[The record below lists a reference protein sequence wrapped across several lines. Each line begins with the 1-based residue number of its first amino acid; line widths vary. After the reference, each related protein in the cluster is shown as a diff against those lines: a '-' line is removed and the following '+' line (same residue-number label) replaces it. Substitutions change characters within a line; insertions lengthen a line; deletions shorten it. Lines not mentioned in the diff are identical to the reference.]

1 MKPLA
6 FAPTRGTRRWSPL
19 SRLVAPYRGRMAALA
34 AVSFVGALLEAFFL
48 VLVTGIA
55 MALVRQEP
63 TIGPYLGRLVS
74 ANVALL
80 VAAGVLALRL
90 MLNLVGVAIS
100 ARLTADVTT
109 DQRHVLSRAYLQ
121 TAWAVQESEP
131 SGRLQELLTSFV
143 ARVTNAVSTLTNAIT
158 ALLSLIAFLGTGLVL
173 DPLSTAAVL
182 VALALVGA
190 VLTPVRRRIT
200 SRAGDSA
207 RANLEFAGSVA
218 ELGGLGLEMQTF
230 GVQDRFA
237 RRIDSLSATTTTTQR
252 HVQFLTGA
260 LAPLYMTLAYA
271 AVLAGVAI
279 LSLVGFGEL
288 SVIGAVMLLMLRSLA
303 YGQQLAAASGT
314 LAATGP
320 FLEGL
325 QETSQ
330 RYLASPAATGTA
342 APSSVAPIQARDVDF
357 GYTAG
362 RPALTGVT
370 FRLDAGEVVGVIGP
384 SGAGKSTLAQLLLG
398 LRLPG
403 RGSLTAGGTELR
415 DVSHSWWSSR
425 VAFMAQDALLFTG
438 TVAENIRFF
447 RDGIDDEALRQA
459 AARANVLADIE
470 ALPRGFNTH
479 LGERGAQLSGGQR
492 QRLSIARALAGDPEL
507 LVLDEP
513 TSALDGRSEALIRD
527 TIAEL
532 KGKVTVVV
540 IAHRMSTL
548 DICDRIMVIEDGRMT
563 AFDTPAVLHEDSA
576 FYQGAMAMAGIVS
589 RPGS

>member
-1 MKPLA
+1 MRFLGTGRSGPL
-6 FAPTRGTRRWSPL
+6 RGWSAL
-19 SRLVAPYRGRMAALA
+19 RDLISNYRGRMSSLAL
-34 AVSFVGALLEAFFL
+34 VSFLGGLLEALFL
-48 VLVTGIA
+48 VIVTGVA
-55 MALVRQEP
+55 MALVGDES
-63 TIGPYLGRLVS
+63 TIGPYLGQSVSTGAALV
-74 ANVALL
+74 VAALVL
-80 VAAGVLALRL
+80 VARLAF
-90 MLNLVGVAIS
+90 NLVGVAIS
-100 ARLTADVTT
+100 ARLTADVTR
-109 DQRHVLSRAYLQ
+109 DQRQVLSRAYLQ
-121 TAWAVQESEP
+121 ASWAVQQAEP

-143 ARVTNAVSTLTNAIT
+143 TRVTNAVQTLTNAVT
-158 ALLSLIAFLGTGLVL
+158 ALLSLVAFLGTGLFL
-173 DPLSTAAVL
+173 DPLSTGAVL
-182 VALALVGA
+182 VAMAIVGA
-190 VLTPVRRRIT
+190 VLKPVRLRI
-200 SRAGDSA
+200 RA
-207 RANLEFAGSVA
+207 RAAASAQANLDFADSVS
-218 ELGGLGLEMQTF
+218 ELGSLGLEMQTY
-230 GVQDRFA
+230 GVQHRFT
-237 RRIDSLSATTTTTQR
+237 RTIDDLSREAASTQQR
-252 HVQFLTGA
+252 VQFLAGT
-260 LAPLYMTLAYA
+260 LAPVYMVMAYA
-271 AVLAGVAI
+271 AVLAGVGV
-279 LSLVGFGEL
+279 LSLVGFGDMA
-288 SVIGAVMLLMLRSLA
+288 VIGAVMLLMLRSLS

-342 APSSVAPIQARDVDF
+342 SPSSVAPIQARDVDF
-357 GYTAG
+357 GYTAD

-370 FRLDAGEVVGVIGP
+370 FRLDAGEVIGVIGP
-384 SGAGKSTLAQLLLG
+384 SGAGKSTFAQLLLG

-447 RDGIDDEALRQA
+447 RGGIDDEALRQA

-470 ALPRGFNTH
+470 ALPRGFDTH

-532 KGKVTVVV
+532 KGRVTVVV

-548 DICDRIMVIEDGRMT
+548 EICDRIMVIEDGRMT
-563 AFDTPAVLHEDSA
+563 AFDTPAALHEDSA
-576 FYQGAMAMAGIVS
+576 FYQGAMALAGIVS
-589 RPGS
+589 HPGS